1 MTRAELRQRV
11 ESYLQDKENRRWS
24 DEEINDYLDDTQ
36 KEFVRLV
43 RYPHVTAEVSI
54 SDGTSKSGTL
64 TVSGKTA
71 TITFSTAHG
80 YSNGD
85 AINVAG
91 VSPAEYAG
99 SFLVRVP
106 TTTTL
111 TYKVRTGASVTGASA
126 TVIKLGPNFSRPD
139 TIQEIVSANI
149 EGIDLLLLTEGE
161 INSAVFRSTSR
172 SAFMEGVFGTVP
184 NPFTTIKTT
193 YLGSNAEVS
202 WKERTGEISALVSN
216 SLTEST
222 FRIWPLPE
230 GDDQLYIDKDAGSKV
245 FKKIEI
251 RGVPVINA
259 MTSDSASPT
268 IDSYWHESL
277 VWGALYRA
285 YLKESQSRDVQ
296 KSDMYRSKFAEYT
309 QMAIQSEGLTS
320 ASRSE
325 GRNETRFRL
334 TRVY

>member
-11 ESYLQDKENRRWS
+11 ESYLQDRENRRWS
-24 DEEINDYLDDTQ
+24 DEEINDYLDDAQ

-43 RYPHVTAEVSI
+43 RYPHVTAEVDI
-54 SDGTSKSGTL
+54 CDGTTKTGTL
-64 TVSGKTA
+64 AVSGKTA
-71 TITFSTAHG
+71 TITYGSDHG
-80 YSNGD
+80 YSTGD
-85 AINVAG
+85 AVYVSG
-91 VSPAEYAG
+91 VSPAEFAG
-99 SFLVRVP
+99 SFLIRVVN
-106 TTTTL
+106 TTTF
-111 TYKVRTGASVTGASA
+111 TYKVRIGADVTGSSA
-126 TVIKLGPNFSRPD
+126 TIIKIGPKFSRPS

-161 INSAVFRSTSR
+161 LNSAVFRSTSKT
-172 SAFMEGVFGTVP
+172 AFMEGVFGTIP
-184 NPFTTIKTT
+184 NPFSTIKTT
-193 YLGSNAEVS
+193 YIGTNAEIS

-216 SLTEST
+216 NLTQST

-251 RGVPVINA
+251 RGVPVIGA
-259 MTSDSASPT
+259 MASDSAVPT

-285 YLKESQSRDVQ
+285 FLKESQSRDVQ

-320 ASRSE
+320 SSRSE

>member
-11 ESYLQDKENRRWS
+11 ESYLQDRENRRWS
-24 DEEINDYLDDTQ
+24 DEEINDYLDDAQ

-43 RYPHVTAEVSI
+43 RYPHVTAEVDI
-54 SDGTSKSGTL
+54 CDGTTKTGTL
-64 TVSGKTA
+64 AVSGKTA
-71 TITFSTAHG
+71 TITYGSPHG
-80 YSNGD
+80 YSTGD
-85 AINVAG
+85 AINVSS
-91 VSPAEYAG
+91 VSPTEYAG
-99 SFLVRVP
+99 TFVVRVP
-106 TTTTL
+106 STTTISYT
-111 TYKVRTGASVTGASA
+111 VRTGAAVTDSSAS
-126 TVIKLGPNFSRPD
+126 TFKLGPDLARPA

-161 INSAVFRSTSR
+161 LNSAVFRSTSKT
-172 SAFMEGVFGTVP
+172 AFMEGVFGTIP
-184 NPFTTIKTT
+184 NPFSTIKTT
-193 YLGSNAEVS
+193 YIGTNAEIS

-216 SLTEST
+216 NLTQST

-259 MTSDSASPT
+259 MASDSAVPT

-285 YLKESQSRDVQ
+285 FLKESQSRDVQ

-320 ASRSE
+320 SSRSE